1 MSVTWTKYKPH
12 VEITCGE
19 FFKDS
24 APPAISR
31 TTAPGSTAQAP
42 LSSLKPLQM
51 VPTCSLCG
59 NPWIWTPMHCFSSSC
74 PLLKSLGNT
83 SAFKWL
89 FIWTLVVKLPR
100 WLRGYESTCQH
111 RECKRRGFHPR
122 VGKGRKWQPTP
133 VFLPGEFH
141 GQRSLAGCSPC
152 DCKQLDMTE
161 WIAHTTKE
169 SGHLEYAASVTT
181 EAK

>member
-31 TTAPGSTAQAP
+31 TTAPGCTAQAP

-59 NPWIWTPMHCFSSSC
+59 NPWIWTPLHCFSSSC
-74 PLLKSLGNT
+74 PLLKSLGHT

-111 RECKRRGFHPR
+111 RECKRRGFHPWSGR
-122 VGKGRKWQPTP
+122 VGNGNPPQYSCLENSTDRGAWQAA
-133 VFLPGEFH
+133 V
-141 GQRSLAGCSPC
+141 RV
-152 DCKQLDMTE
+152 
-161 WIAHTTKE
+161 IANSWTWPSE
-169 SGHLEYAASVTT
+169 
-181 EAK
+181 